1 MRAISYSYLYP
12 IFPPT
17 IPGLW
22 KHFAIHVF
30 TNESENH
37 PEMEGVALGDKK
49 FSITDVQ
56 ASVLSGAG
64 SNAKGGQKNGLET
77 PRSPFYLKSLKVLE
91 CQERA

>member
-49 FSITDVQ
+49 FSVTDVQ

-64 SNAKGGQKNGLET
+64 SNAKEGTEEWVRD
-77 PRSPFYLKSLKVLE
+77 P
-91 CQERA
+91 